1 MSPFDPNRLQTE
13 LGNVTCPKMRR
24 AWRNRSNVTQWQWVA
39 YARKL
44 QGADANQPRIWKI
57 AACLYVACGW
67 YASRSGSEVFNGSAM
82 PTRGWEL
89 IGLLSEDFYHNPPDR
104 ALTRGQWEQQRKE
117 EAQAR
122 KAARKTAGKAARKVD
137 CKNCQAI
144 YTQCAKCI
152 GPLNRQGR
160 QIDYLT

>member
-1 MSPFDPNRLQTE
+1 MRPFNPIRLRTL
-13 LGNVTCPKMRR
+13 LGNIACPKMRR

-44 QGADANQPRIWKI
+44 QGTDANLPRIWKI

-67 YASRSGSEVFNGSAM
+67 YASRSESEVFDGSTI

-89 IGLLSEDFYHNPPDR
+89 IGLLSEDFHHNPPDR
-104 ALTRGQWEQQRKE
+104 ALTRGQWEQQKKE

-122 KAARKTAGKAARKVD
+122 KEARRSA
-137 CKNCQAI
+137 
-144 YTQCAKCI
+144 
-152 GPLNRQGR
+152 
-160 QIDYLT
+160 